1 MPINRHQLAASL
13 LAATHIAERHTIAAF
28 VVESATQPAPNPFP
42 ETSVGAVRQV
52 WRQRAAEFQ
61 SFDIKA
67 VGLSCLLTALFG
79 MSVDEVLVQEILRA
93 GPAYRQR
100 VSLRRRPSDRRGR
113 ALRQAWGRSAGS
125 PDVARDAANSGPAA
139 TRSRHPGTTRSLRP
153 DGDMINSPGCPGRSR
168 RRVPDPQCGL
178 RNRSR
183 RRSMLSAWANPYRS
197 GFARCRTTAMEK
209 GCS

>member
-52 WRQRAAEFQ
+52 WRQRAVEFQ

-79 MSVDEVLVQEILRA
+79 MSVDEALVQEILRA
-93 GPAYRQR
+93 GPHT
-100 VSLRRRPSDRRGR
+100 
-113 ALRQAWGRSAGS
+113 
-125 PDVARDAANSGPAA
+125 ANVF
-139 TRSRHPGTTRSLRP
+139 HC
-153 DGDMINSPGCPGRSR
+153 GDSR
-168 RRVPDPQCGL
+168 RIVGAVLYGKPGAGLPVLPMSRVMRPILAPRPRARATPGQLDL
-178 RNRSR
+178 
-183 RRSMLSAWANPYRS
+183 
-197 GFARCRTTAMEK
+197 FARTET
-209 GCS
+209 